1 MHCLKYYGDYY
12 YHMLLDQKSTTIY
25 SPTLTRIHYHS
36 LPVANIMNP
45 IVPASSN
52 IPTTNDEA
60 LSAHATPGTVLA
72 IVLSMVALLILMFA
86 GAYLLAHY
94 VK

>member
-1 MHCLKYYGDYY
+1 MD
-12 YHMLLDQKSTTIY
+12 
-25 SPTLTRIHYHS
+25 
-36 LPVANIMNP
+36 P